1 MSERAVADT
10 TSRMRPAGELLGAI
24 GFLTRVPLAA
34 TRVPEARTGAAAFGL
49 VGAGLGAIA
58 AVPVLL
64 IGSSHPLVAA
74 FLALGVLTILDG
86 ALHLDGLA
94 DTVDALAAPADR
106 AEAARTD
113 PGVGAA
119 GAVAIVLVLGIDT
132 ASLAEIASR
141 WPTAAAVAV
150 VVATTAS
157 RAAMPVWAVAV
168 AHLRTTPRGRLGAWF
183 AASTRPVQA
192 AIAVLTAATVTL
204 LATEVAGPLIAIG
217 AVTGSVIAVLLGA
230 AIVRTRHGLDGDGY
244 GALIELTVAAILA
257 STAVLG

>member
-10 TSRMRPAGELLGAI
+10 TGGTRPAAELLAAI

-34 TRVPEARTGAAAFGL
+34 ARTTERRTGAAAFGL

-64 IGSSHPLVAA
+64 IGASHPLVAA
-74 FLALGVLTILDG
+74 FLALGILTILDG

-113 PGVGAA
+113 PRLGAA
-119 GAVAIVLVLGIDT
+119 GAVAIVLVLGIDC
-132 ASLAEIASR
+132 ASLAEIATR
-141 WPTAAAVAV
+141 WPTAASAAV
-150 VVATTAS
+150 VIATTAS
-157 RAAMPVWAVAV
+157 RAAVPLWAVAV
-168 AHLRTTPRGRLGAWF
+168 SRFRTMARGRLGAWF
-183 AASTRPVQA
+183 AASTSPVQA
-192 AIAVLTAATVTL
+192 TVAVLTAATFTL
-204 LATEVAGPLIAIG
+204 LAMEVAGPLVAIG

-230 AIVRTRHGLDGDGY
+230 AVVKIRHGLDGDGY
-244 GALIELTVAAILA
+244 GALIELTVAAILV